1 MFKKTKLAL
10 MALIA
15 ITFSIAQDNTIDINK
30 KKLEISKTD
39 VVFKVK
45 GMVCS
50 FCAQGLQKSLSKLSY
65 VDKKNYNKGVKVD
78 LKDQVTIIST
88 KEGAKVD
95 HQLAVKKII
104 DAGYNVEAAYYNPTG
119 TKVEQISLETNDSKK
134 GKHKKHGMNH
144 KHKG

>member
-50 FCAQGLQKSLSKLSY
+50 FCAQGLQKAFQSFL
-65 VDKKNYNKGVKVD
+65 
-78 LKDQVTIIST
+78 TST
-88 KEGAKVD
+88 KK
-95 HQLAVKKII
+95 L
-104 DAGYNVEAAYYNPTG
+104 
-119 TKVEQISLETNDSKK
+119 
-134 GKHKKHGMNH
+134 
-144 KHKG
+144 HKGCKS

>member
-1 MFKKTKLAL
+1 MLFLKLKVWFVHSVLRVYKKA
-10 MALIA
+10 
-15 ITFSIAQDNTIDINK
+15 FQ
-30 KKLEISKTD
+30 
-39 VVFKVK
+39 
-45 GMVCS
+45 S
-50 FCAQGLQKSLSKLSY
+50 FLTST
-65 VDKKNYNKGVKVD
+65 KKNYTKGVKVD

-119 TKVEQISLETNDSKK
+119 TKVEQISLEIKDSKK

>member
-1 MFKKTKLAL
+1 MFNKTKLAL

-15 ITFSIAQDNTIDINK
+15 ITFSIAQNNTIDINK
-30 KKLEISKTD
+30 KKLEIGKTD

-65 VDKKNYNKGVKVD
+65 VDKKNYTKGVKVN

-88 KEGAKVD
+88 KAGAKID
-95 HQLAVKKII
+95 YNLAVKKIA
-104 DAGYNVEAAYYNPTG
+104 DAGYSVEEAYHNPTG
-119 TKVEQISLETNDSKK
+119 LKVEQVLLNTATKK
-134 GKHKKHGMNH
+134 NNN
-144 KHKG
+144 

>member
-10 MALIA
+10 MALIT

-30 KKLEISKTD
+30 KKLEIGKTD

-65 VDKKNYNKGVKVD
+65 VNKKNYTKGVKVN

-88 KEGAKVD
+88 KEGAKINYN
-95 HQLAVKKII
+95 LAVKKIA
-104 DAGYNVEAAYYNPTG
+104 DAGYSVEEAYHNPTG
-119 TKVEQISLETNDSKK
+119 LKVEQVLLNNATKK
-134 GKHKKHGMNH
+134 NNN
-144 KHKG
+144 

>member
-15 ITFSIAQDNTIDINK
+15 ITFSIAQNNTIDINK
-30 KKLEISKTD
+30 KKLEIGKTD

-65 VDKKNYNKGVKVD
+65 VDKKNYTKGVKVN

-88 KEGAKVD
+88 KAGAKID
-95 HQLAVKKII
+95 YNLAVKKIA
-104 DAGYNVEAAYYNPTG
+104 DAGYSVEAAYHNPTG
-119 TKVEQISLETNDSKK
+119 LKVEQVLLNTATKK
-134 GKHKKHGMNH
+134 NNN
-144 KHKG
+144 

>member
-15 ITFSIAQDNTIDINK
+15 ITFSIAQNNTIDINK
-30 KKLEISKTD
+30 KKLEIGKTD

-65 VDKKNYNKGVKVD
+65 VNKKNYTKGVKVN

-88 KEGAKVD
+88 KEGAKID
-95 HQLAVKKII
+95 YNLAVKKIA
-104 DAGYNVEAAYYNPTG
+104 DAGYSVEEAYHNPTG
-119 TKVEQISLETNDSKK
+119 LKVEQVLLNNATKK
-134 GKHKKHGMNH
+134 NNN
-144 KHKG
+144 

>member
-1 MFKKTKLAL
+1 MFKKTKLPL

-15 ITFSIAQDNTIDINK
+15 ISFSIAQENTVNINK
-30 KKLEISKTD
+30 KKLEIGKTD

-65 VDKKNYNKGVKVD
+65 IDKKNYTKGVKVN

-88 KEGAKVD
+88 KKGAKID
-95 HQLAVKKII
+95 YNLAVKKIA
-104 DAGYNVEAAYYNPTG
+104 DAGYSVEEAYHNPTG
-119 TKVEQISLETNDSKK
+119 LKVEKVSLKTDTKK
-134 GKHKKHGMNH
+134 KQ
-144 KHKG
+144 

>member
-1 MFKKTKLAL
+1 

-15 ITFSIAQDNTIDINK
+15 ITFSIAQNNTIDINK
-30 KKLEISKTD
+30 KKLEIGKTD

-65 VDKKNYNKGVKVD
+65 VNKKNYTKGVKVN

-88 KEGAKVD
+88 KAGAKID
-95 HQLAVKKII
+95 YNLAVKKIA
-104 DAGYNVEAAYYNPTG
+104 DAGYSVEEAYHNPTG
-119 TKVEQISLETNDSKK
+119 LKVEQVLLNTATKK
-134 GKHKKHGMNH
+134 NNN
-144 KHKG
+144 

>member
-10 MALIA
+10 MALIT
-15 ITFSIAQDNTIDINK
+15 ITFSIAQNNTIGINK
-30 KKLEISKTD
+30 KKLEIGKTD

-65 VDKKNYNKGVKVD
+65 VDKKNYTKGVKVN

-88 KEGAKVD
+88 KAGAKID
-95 HQLAVKKII
+95 YNLAVKKIA
-104 DAGYNVEAAYYNPTG
+104 DAGYSVEEAYHNPTG
-119 TKVEQISLETNDSKK
+119 LKVEQVLLNTATKK
-134 GKHKKHGMNH
+134 NNN
-144 KHKG
+144 

>member
-10 MALIA
+10 MALIT

-30 KKLEISKTD
+30 KKLEIGKTD

-65 VDKKNYNKGVKVD
+65 VDKKNYTKGVKVN

-88 KEGAKVD
+88 KEGAKINYN
-95 HQLAVKKII
+95 LAVKKIA
-104 DAGYNVEAAYYNPTG
+104 DAGYSVEEAYHNPTG
-119 TKVEQISLETNDSKK
+119 LKVEKVLLNNATKK
-134 GKHKKHGMNH
+134 NNN
-144 KHKG
+144 

>member
-15 ITFSIAQDNTIDINK
+15 ITFSIAQNNTIDINK
-30 KKLEISKTD
+30 KKLEIGKTD

-65 VDKKNYNKGVKVD
+65 VDKKNYTKGVKVN

-88 KEGAKVD
+88 KEGAKINYN
-95 HQLAVKKII
+95 LAVKKIA
-104 DAGYNVEAAYYNPTG
+104 DAGYSVEEAYHNPTG
-119 TKVEQISLETNDSKK
+119 LKVEKVLLNTATKK
-134 GKHKKHGMNH
+134 NNN
-144 KHKG
+144 

>member
-1 MFKKTKLAL
+1 

-15 ITFSIAQDNTIDINK
+15 ISFSIAQENTVNINK
-30 KKLEISKTD
+30 KKLEIGKTD

-65 VDKKNYNKGVKVD
+65 IDKKNYTKGVKVN

-88 KEGAKVD
+88 KKGAKID
-95 HQLAVKKII
+95 YNLAVKKIA
-104 DAGYNVEAAYYNPTG
+104 DAGYSVEEAYHNPTG
-119 TKVEQISLETNDSKK
+119 LKAEKVSLKTDTKKK
-134 GKHKKHGMNH
+134 Q
-144 KHKG
+144 

>member
-15 ITFSIAQDNTIDINK
+15 ITFSIAQNNTIDINK
-30 KKLEISKTD
+30 KRLEIGKTD

-65 VDKKNYNKGVKVD
+65 VDKKNYTKGVKVN

-88 KEGAKVD
+88 KAGAKID
-95 HQLAVKKII
+95 YNLAVKKIA
-104 DAGYNVEAAYYNPTG
+104 DAGYSVEEAYHNPTG
-119 TKVEQISLETNDSKK
+119 LKVEQVLLNAATKK
-134 GKHKKHGMNH
+134 NNN
-144 KHKG
+144 

>member
-1 MFKKTKLAL
+1 MFKKTKLAI

-65 VDKKNYNKGVKVD
+65 VDKKNYTKGVKVS

-88 KEGAKVD
+88 KEGAKID
-95 HQLAVKKII
+95 YNLAVKKIV
-104 DAGYNVEAAYYNPTG
+104 DAGYSVEEAYHNPTG
-119 TKVEQISLETNDSKK
+119 LKVEQVLLNTATEKN
-134 GKHKKHGMNH
+134 NN
-144 KHKG
+144 

>member
-1 MFKKTKLAL
+1 

-15 ITFSIAQDNTIDINK
+15 ITFQLRKTILSISI

-50 FCAQGLQKSLSKLSY
+50 FCAQGLQKAFQSFLHRQ
-65 VDKKNYNKGVKVD
+65 KNYTKGVKVD

-95 HQLAVKKII
+95 HQLAVKII
-104 DAGYNVEAAYYNPTG
+104 DE
-119 TKVEQISLETNDSKK
+119 I
-134 GKHKKHGMNH
+134 
-144 KHKG
+144 

>member
-15 ITFSIAQDNTIDINK
+15 ITFSIAQNNTIDINK
-30 KKLEISKTD
+30 KKLEIGKTD

-65 VDKKNYNKGVKVD
+65 VDKKNYTKGVKVN

-88 KEGAKVD
+88 KAGAKID
-95 HQLAVKKII
+95 YNLAVKKIA
-104 DAGYNVEAAYYNPTG
+104 DAGYSVEEAYHNPTG
-119 TKVEQISLETNDSKK
+119 LKVEQVLLNTATKK
-134 GKHKKHGMNH
+134 NNNW
-144 KHKG
+144 

>member
-15 ITFSIAQDNTIDINK
+15 ITFSIAQDTTIDINK
-30 KKLEISKTD
+30 KKLEIGKTD

-65 VDKKNYNKGVKVD
+65 VDKKNYTKGVKVN

-88 KEGAKVD
+88 KEGAKID
-95 HQLAVKKII
+95 YNLAVKKIA
-104 DAGYNVEAAYYNPTG
+104 DAGYSVEEAYHNPTG
-119 TKVEQISLETNDSKK
+119 LKVEKVLLNNATKK
-134 GKHKKHGMNH
+134 NNN
-144 KHKG
+144 

>member
-10 MALIA
+10 VALIA
-15 ITFSIAQDNTIDINK
+15 ITFSIAQNNTIDINK
-30 KKLEISKTD
+30 KKLEIGKTD

-65 VDKKNYNKGVKVD
+65 VNKKNYTKGVKVN

-88 KEGAKVD
+88 KEGAKINYN
-95 HQLAVKKII
+95 LAIKKIA
-104 DAGYNVEAAYYNPTG
+104 DAGYSVEEAYHNPTG
-119 TKVEQISLETNDSKK
+119 LKVEQVLLNNATKK
-134 GKHKKHGMNH
+134 NNN
-144 KHKG
+144 

>member
-10 MALIA
+10 MALIT

-30 KKLEISKTD
+30 KKLEIGKTD

-65 VDKKNYNKGVKVD
+65 VDKKNYTKGVKVN

-88 KEGAKVD
+88 KEGSKINYN
-95 HQLAVKKII
+95 LAVKKIA
-104 DAGYNVEAAYYNPTG
+104 DAGYSVEEAYHNPTG
-119 TKVEQISLETNDSKK
+119 LKVEKVLLNNATKK
-134 GKHKKHGMNH
+134 NNN
-144 KHKG
+144 

>member
-15 ITFSIAQDNTIDINK
+15 ITFSIAQNNTIDINK
-30 KKLEISKTD
+30 KKLEIGKTD

-65 VDKKNYNKGVKVD
+65 VDKKNYTKGVKVN

-88 KEGAKVD
+88 KAGAKID
-95 HQLAVKKII
+95 YNLAVKKIA
-104 DAGYNVEAAYYNPTG
+104 DAGYSVEEAYHNPTG
-119 TKVEQISLETNDSKK
+119 LKVEQVLLNTATKK
-134 GKHKKHGMNH
+134 NNN
-144 KHKG
+144 

>member
-10 MALIA
+10 VALIA
-15 ITFSIAQDNTIDINK
+15 ITFLIAQNNTIDINK
-30 KKLEISKTD
+30 KKLEIGKTD

-65 VDKKNYNKGVKVD
+65 VNKKNYTKGVKVN

-88 KEGAKVD
+88 KEGAKINYN
-95 HQLAVKKII
+95 LAVKKIA
-104 DAGYNVEAAYYNPTG
+104 DAGYSVEEAYHNPTG
-119 TKVEQISLETNDSKK
+119 LKVEKVLLNNATKK
-134 GKHKKHGMNH
+134 NNN
-144 KHKG
+144 

>member
-10 MALIA
+10 VALIA
-15 ITFSIAQDNTIDINK
+15 ITFSIAQDTTIDINK
-30 KKLEISKTD
+30 KKLEIGKTD

-65 VDKKNYNKGVKVD
+65 VNKKNYTKGVKVN

-88 KEGAKVD
+88 KEGAKID
-95 HQLAVKKII
+95 YNLAVKKIA
-104 DAGYNVEAAYYNPTG
+104 DAGYSVEEAYHNPTG
-119 TKVEQISLETNDSKK
+119 CKVEQVLLNTATKK
-134 GKHKKHGMNH
+134 NNN
-144 KHKG
+144 

>member
-10 MALIA
+10 MALIT
-15 ITFSIAQDNTIDINK
+15 ITFSIAQNNTIDINK
-30 KKLEISKTD
+30 KKLEIGKTD

-65 VDKKNYNKGVKVD
+65 VDKKNYTKGVKVN

-88 KEGAKVD
+88 KAGAKID
-95 HQLAVKKII
+95 YNLAVKKIA
-104 DAGYNVEAAYYNPTG
+104 DAGYSVEEAYHNPTG
-119 TKVEQISLETNDSKK
+119 LKVEQVLLNTATKK
-134 GKHKKHGMNH
+134 NNN
-144 KHKG
+144 

>member
-15 ITFSIAQDNTIDINK
+15 ITFSIAQNNTIDINK
-30 KKLEISKTD
+30 KKLEIGKTD

-65 VDKKNYNKGVKVD
+65 VDKKNYTKGVKVN

-88 KEGAKVD
+88 KEGAKINYN
-95 HQLAVKKII
+95 LAVKKIA
-104 DAGYNVEAAYYNPTG
+104 DAGYSVEEAYHNPTG
-119 TKVEQISLETNDSKK
+119 LKVEKVLLNNATKK
-134 GKHKKHGMNH
+134 NNN
-144 KHKG
+144 

>member
-45 GMVCS
+45 GM
-50 FCAQGLQKSLSKLSY
+50 
-65 VDKKNYNKGVKVD
+65 
-78 LKDQVTIIST
+78 
-88 KEGAKVD
+88 
-95 HQLAVKKII
+95 AV
-104 DAGYNVEAAYYNPTG
+104 N
-119 TKVEQISLETNDSKK
+119 ISLQTLIVLLVIV
-134 GKHKKHGMNH
+134 
-144 KHKG
+144 

>member
-10 MALIA
+10 VALIA
-15 ITFSIAQDNTIDINK
+15 ITFSIAQDTTIDINK
-30 KKLEISKTD
+30 KKLEIGKTD

-65 VDKKNYNKGVKVD
+65 VNKKNYTKGVKVN

-88 KEGAKVD
+88 KEGAKID
-95 HQLAVKKII
+95 YNLAVKKIA
-104 DAGYNVEAAYYNPTG
+104 DAGYSVEKAYHNPTG
-119 TKVEQISLETNDSKK
+119 SKVEQVLLNTATKK
-134 GKHKKHGMNH
+134 NNN
-144 KHKG
+144 